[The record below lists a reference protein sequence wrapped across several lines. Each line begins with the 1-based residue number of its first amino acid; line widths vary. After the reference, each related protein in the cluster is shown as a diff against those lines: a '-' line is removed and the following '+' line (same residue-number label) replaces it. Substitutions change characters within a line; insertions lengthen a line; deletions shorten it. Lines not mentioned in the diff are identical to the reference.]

1 VFIDFIVD
9 RFTQFHDRDAVV
21 WRDTVF
27 TYDHLLAE
35 LRAWRDVL
43 AARIGRG
50 KVVAVRGDF
59 SPTAVALVLAL
70 IENEE
75 VFVPLSSAR
84 TDIEEKLAIAEV
96 EYVVELDGPGHRV
109 VATGAT
115 NTHPLIER
123 LRRNRRPG
131 VIIFSSGTTGAP
143 KAAAHDF
150 APLMNKF
157 KVPRQAFRTVNFLVF
172 DHWGGINTLLHTLA
186 NGGVVGVPAERTP
199 DRICGFIARYGMEL
213 LPTTPTF
220 MNMLL
225 VSRAYEHHD
234 LSSLRVVTYGTEP
247 MPEATLKAFHRALPH
262 VELKQTYG
270 LTELGVLRTKS
281 KSSDSVWLK
290 VGGEDYETKVVDGVL
305 WIRARTSILGY
316 LNAPSPFDSDGW
328 YNTGDRV
335 IQDGE
340 WLRFLGRDTEIINV
354 GGAKVY
360 PGDVESALLQMDE
373 ITDCF
378 VYGRSSALTG
388 EIVAAD
394 VVVRD
399 GIDHTTVKAAIV
411 RACRERL
418 ERYQMPVV
426 VNVVAGI
433 GVSEAFKKQRRKRAA
448 EPPAVDGR

>member
-1 VFIDFIVD
+1 
-9 RFTQFHDRDAVV
+9 
-21 WRDTVF
+21 
-27 TYDHLLAE
+27 
-35 LRAWRDVL
+35 
-43 AARIGRG
+43 
-50 KVVAVRGDF
+50 
-59 SPTAVALVLAL
+59 
-70 IENEE
+70 
-75 VFVPLSSAR
+75 
-84 TDIEEKLAIAEV
+84 
-96 EYVVELDGPGHRV
+96 
-109 VATGAT
+109 
-115 NTHPLIER
+115 
-123 LRRNRRPG
+123 
-131 VIIFSSGTTGAP
+131 
-143 KAAAHDF
+143 
-150 APLMNKF
+150 
-157 KVPRQAFRTVNFLVF
+157 
-172 DHWGGINTLLHTLA
+172 
-186 NGGVVGVPAERTP
+186 
-199 DRICGFIARYGMEL
+199 MEL